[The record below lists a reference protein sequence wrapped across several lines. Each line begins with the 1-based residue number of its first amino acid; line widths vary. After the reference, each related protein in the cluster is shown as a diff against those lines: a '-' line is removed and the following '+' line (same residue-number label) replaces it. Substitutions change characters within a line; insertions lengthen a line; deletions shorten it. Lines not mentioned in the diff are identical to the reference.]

1 MFCTTFL
8 AAWEDFQVMKSASP
22 HGSRRQWWKD
32 ICNVNTRILQV
43 HSVRGVPF
51 PFPQCTQPSSQPR
64 LSLPPFS
71 TVLPPSSTLKSRG
84 SDSQTLDAAC
94 VGIFLKNSFQASH
107 FFFLSSERLGASDSC
122 FQAFIY
128 EYEWWTLFFFLFFP
142 SMKANSLMQLLAAS
156 RGLQKNSKHP
166 KSQSKIWV
174 LPR

>member
-51 PFPQCTQPSSQPR
+51 PFPQCTQASSQPR

-94 VGIFLKNSFQASH
+94 VGIFLKNSFQVSH
-107 FFFLSSERLGASDSC
+107 FFFFVFRTFRCIWFMFSSFYLWIWVMNA
-122 FQAFIY
+122 
-128 EYEWWTLFFFLFFP
+128 FLF
-142 SMKANSLMQLLAAS
+142 SLFS
-156 RGLQKNSKHP
+156 FNE
-166 KSQSKIWV
+166 SQ
-174 LPR
+174 